1 MPFSGDEKTV
11 KALGVSPELA
21 AQMRKDGIDLEL
33 TAEILARYNR
43 GAYDHI
49 KPVEVGG
56 LPEVDGKT
64 VLDLTGE
71 ITLRMKVAEAQQNL
85 DRLGLKIDLTKTG
98 TVEGDEIL
106 FTREDLAGLGLQ
118 LYPVLAYGVLNGGS
132 ASSYVDYKKNRAFN
146 EQLFTLCQ
154 REFQLMAAHCEGRAK
169 GLTPAFINKNK
180 TPGPSFMELKMR
192 ALLIEILRYQHMVGG
207 RDRSLLPVFQM
218 TSVYNNEEIRETFR
232 SYKESPLLKDL
243 ILATGVDVTQP
254 KTGIQPMLATFTPGP
269 GKPKAV
275 FTRAFGREN
284 TVLPMPGGHG
294 QNFLVLRDI
303 YRELLENGIKYVT
316 LGNVDNLGYTVNPV
330 TLAITAL
337 LNKEGGFEFAFKT
350 VVDVKGGI
358 LIIDRQNRLNC
369 VDIGTAISKEEVSRA
384 EEAGKRILFNCAI
397 GLFSLD
403 YLVNNLERIIDSL
416 PMRFSEQ
423 DKDAG
428 RYSQAEQV
436 TWEIIALMDNPVI
449 FGVDKYDRFLAAK
462 LLVECLMTSGV
473 GLDDPNYP
481 TAPDPEKD
489 LKGVALQLHAGL
501 RKKLA
506 TVYGMKE
513 EDGCWRP
520 KSIAELVSSFSAA
533 GPAT

>member
-1 MPFSGDEKTV
+1 MHLSSDNKTV

-21 AQMRKDGIDLEL
+21 SQMRKNGIDLEL
-33 TAEILARYNR
+33 TAEILTRYNQ
-43 GAYDHI
+43 GDYDHV

-56 LPEVDGKT
+56 IPEVDGKT
-64 VLDLTGE
+64 VLDLTGN
-71 ITLRMKVAEAQQNL
+71 ITLRMKLAEAKQNI
-85 DRLGLKIDLTKTG
+85 DRLGLKVDLTETG
-98 TVEGDEIL
+98 VVEGEEIV
-106 FTREDLAGLGLQ
+106 FTREDLAGLGVK

-132 ASSYVDYKKNRAFN
+132 ASSYVDYKKNRSFN
-146 EQLFTLCQ
+146 ENLFTLCQ
-154 REFQLMAAHCEGRAK
+154 SEFEVMAARSEGRAK
-169 GLTPAFINKNK
+169 GLTPAFINKNN

-192 ALLIEILRYQHMVGG
+192 ALLIEVLRYQHTVGG
-207 RDRSLLPVFQM
+207 RGHSLLPMFQM
-218 TSVYNNEEIRETFR
+218 TSVYNNEEILETFR
-232 SYKESPLLKDL
+232 TYKESPLLKDL
-243 ILATGVDVTQP
+243 LLTTGVDVTQP
-254 KTGIQPMLATFTPGP
+254 KTGVQPMLAAFTPGAE
-269 GKPKAV
+269 KPKTV

-294 QNFLVLRDI
+294 QNFVVLRNI
-303 YRELLENGIKYVT
+303 YQELLDNGIKYVS

-369 VDIGTAISKEEVSRA
+369 ADIGAAITKDEVLRA
-384 EEAGKRILFNCAI
+384 EQTGKRILFNCAV

-403 YLVNNLERIIDSL
+403 YLVNNLERIIDNL
-416 PMRFSEQ
+416 PMRFSDQ
-423 DKDAG
+423 NKDAG
-428 RYSQAEQV
+428 KYSQAEQV
-436 TWEIIALMDNPVI
+436 TWEIIALMDDPVI

-473 GLDDPNYP
+473 GLDDPTYP

-489 LKGVALQLHAGL
+489 LKAVALKLHKGL
-501 RKKLA
+501 NKKLA

-513 EDGCWRP
+513 EDGCWQP
-520 KSIAELVSSFSAA
+520 KSIEELVSSF
-533 GPAT
+533 